1 MPRHP
6 PCALQHFT
14 HNKHAQTTKPD
25 TKKMLASTMQ
35 HSTHHHTPTPTTTTT
50 PTHARATQALATGCV
65 RRSKAGSGT
74 KKTPT
79 TGKVSPQD
87 PTVCRTMF
95 HDFWRCVPP
104 SHTPPTCA
112 GCGNNKKENPQ
123 RHVAGLPPHTGKLL
137 RKEVIQPHLP
147 VRLPCYDFVPIA
159 GPTFDH
165 SPPQVG

>member
-1 MPRHP
+1 MPYNTSHTTNTHKPQNQTQKRCSHP
-6 PCALQHFT
+6 LCNTQH
-14 HNKHAQTTKPD
+14 
-25 TKKMLASTMQ
+25 
-35 HSTHHHTPTPTTTTT
+35 TTT
-50 PTHARATQALATGCV
+50 PQPPQPPPHPHTLEPHRLSPRDALDGPRPEAAP
-65 RRSKAGSGT
+65 RK
-74 KKTPT
+74 PPP